1 VVGLLLLAAVSSIV
15 LTATAV
21 AASAAMPTRAVVVGA
36 RRSSLIERKKHKKP
50 KPAKATTTT
59 RVSAAATKAQ
69 VTAYCASAYCAS
81 ATGPD
86 ADTKLFDDA
95 MTPLLQRRVRDI
107 AAETNDPSLAA
118 DATTVLNTLTASLS
132 ASSLAQVPAAIRSDV
147 QAVRTEKQAVMQ
159 NLVNAANGD
168 RNAYQFLLQAT
179 DTGGGV
185 LTQIMDITAYL
196 QANCTT
202 SSPGATTSTTG

>member
-1 VVGLLLLAAVSSIV
+1 VIALALLAAVASV
-15 LTATAV
+15 VMTAV
-21 AASAAMPTRAVVVGA
+21 PARAAVAGTRT
-36 RRSSLIERKKHKKP
+36 SWSIESKKHKKP

-69 VTAYCASAYCAS
+69 VAAYCASAA
-81 ATGPD
+81 GPD

-95 MTPLLQRRVRDI
+95 MTPLLQRGVRDI
-107 AAETNDPSLAA
+107 AAETNDPSLAT
-118 DATTVLNTLTASLS
+118 DATVVLNTLTASLS
-132 ASSLAQVPAAIRSDV
+132 ASALAQVPAAIRSDV

-168 RNAYQFLLQAT
+168 RNAYQFLGQAT

-185 LTQIMDITAYL
+185 VTQIMDITAFL
-196 QANCTT
+196 QANCTA
-202 SSPGATTSTTG
+202 PGAPTTTR